1 MTKRINMDIT
11 KYPKIQ
17 NWYTNQKNPY
27 KAILLVLDCFINE
40 YGESDVFETLL
51 KKIKGDESI
60 IDLSKASNEVIQ
72 EPKKPQK
79 IIERV
84 KKEEIKKEEESIPII
99 ETKIEPQPIEIKSSS
114 IADEF
119 GL

>member
-40 YGESDVFETLL
+40 YGEGDVFETLL

-72 EPKKPQK
+72 EPKKEQK
-79 IIERV
+79 VIEKV
-84 KKEEIKKEEESIPII
+84 KKENTQKEESRPII
-99 ETKIEPQPIEIKSSS
+99 ETKVEPQPIEIKSSS